1 MFRGKLPHHQ
11 KSSKNLEKNHP
22 KSNKKG
28 RGKNNKKSLH
38 CRAGHCS
45 VTVFMMIIVPVTKA
59 LKLLM

>member
-28 RGKNNKKSLH
+28 RGKNNKKKFTL
-38 CRAGHCS
+38 
-45 VTVFMMIIVPVTKA
+45 
-59 LKLLM
+59 